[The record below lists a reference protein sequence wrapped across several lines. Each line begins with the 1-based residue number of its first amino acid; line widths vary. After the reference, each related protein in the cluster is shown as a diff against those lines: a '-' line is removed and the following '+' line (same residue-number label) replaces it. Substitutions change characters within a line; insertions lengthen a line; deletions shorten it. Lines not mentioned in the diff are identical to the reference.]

1 MVFYQNGIPSEW
13 TFIWVALQQSGLFLL
28 PLSSFWLR
36 SFLFLRLLLLFVCF
50 FLFCY
55 SGSAEEDGEKM
66 GGFVDCEGGGPH
78 SLSRSGQSW
87 EPGAGQKTHPETVR
101 PLGH

>member
-1 MVFYQNGIPSEW
+1 
-13 TFIWVALQQSGLFLL
+13 
-28 PLSSFWLR
+28 
-36 SFLFLRLLLLFVCF
+36 
-50 FLFCY
+50 
-55 SGSAEEDGEKM
+55 M